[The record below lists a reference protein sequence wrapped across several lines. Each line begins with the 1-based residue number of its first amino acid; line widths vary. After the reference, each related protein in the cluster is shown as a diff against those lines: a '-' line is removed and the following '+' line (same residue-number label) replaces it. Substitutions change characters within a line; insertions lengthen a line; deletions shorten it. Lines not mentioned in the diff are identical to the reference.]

1 MQLHACCHSVR
12 KASCLYAAFNSKFL
26 WKKHSNIIT
35 RWALTISVQKGSAGD
50 KKGKSI
56 IYSMPQKLLWIKKS
70 NRKHFLF
77 SVGEGRPMAGE
88 EGRKKKKISYYQKGT
103 AEETAR
109 IWEHLS

>member
-1 MQLHACCHSVR
+1 
-12 KASCLYAAFNSKFL
+12 
-26 WKKHSNIIT
+26 
-35 RWALTISVQKGSAGD
+35 
-50 KKGKSI
+50 
-56 IYSMPQKLLWIKKS
+56 MPQKLLWIKKS